1 MSAILQCPNSACGRQ
16 SRLGDDPLGRIFRCP
31 RCLTKLPAAAATAA
45 DSRWTM
51 IVGPPRQGCGK
62 PKFQSSHSSD
72 WAMATTISG
81 MAVGRARRSLVHKRA
96 GGTSLGPIEVGNDHS
111 YSLIENSLLGLGPD
125 ESGEVLIEPVFTDS
139 RSSSDW
145 GTTSAS
151 SLITVDNKH
160 NSSEINGTVLS
171 LELDVRLGRFQVL
184 KLLGQGEHARV
195 YRAYD
200 PVLDRDVALKVP
212 RHELPKNT
220 KLLNRFLGEAKAL
233 RACNIRELYRCMKLV
248 VSVSSTSLRWR
259 SLKVVV

>member
-31 RCLTKLPAAAATAA
+31 RCLTKLPAAPATAA
-45 DSRWTM
+45 DSRWTAIM
-51 IVGPPRQGCGK
+51 DPRRHGCGK
-62 PKFQSSHSSD
+62 AKFRSSHSSY
-72 WAMATTISG
+72 WSMATAIPSTAVG
-81 MAVGRARRSLVHKRA
+81 MAHRSSGYNRA
-96 GGTSLGPIEVGNDHS
+96 GRTPVGAIEVGNG
-111 YSLIENSLLGLGPD
+111 YSSSPIENSLLGLGPD

-145 GTTSAS
+145 GTTSVS
-151 SLITVDNKH
+151 SLITVANQP
-160 NSSEINGTVLS
+160 NPSAINRTDLI

-212 RHELPKNT
+212 HHELPKNT

-233 RACNIRELYRCMKLV
+233 AALA
-248 VSVSSTSLRWR
+248 TSANCTG
-259 SLKVVV
+259 V